1 MSQRPG
7 PYQEFT
13 VGRTFDV
20 LDRLRQ
26 IAAARGTSMAGLA
39 LGWLLAGQR
48 VTQIVIG
55 PGRPAHLAPVGEALE
70 HPLTPDEQA
79 AVERAIG

>member
-1 MSQRPG
+1 
-7 PYQEFT
+7 
-13 VGRTFDV
+13 
-20 LDRLRQ
+20 
-26 IAAARGTSMAGLA
+26 MAGLA

-70 HPLTPDEQA
+70 HPLTADERA
-79 AVERAIG
+79 AVERAFG